1 MELTIK
7 IDTRQKTAQV
17 FLELMKNLNFI
28 EIIDKKVYKKSNL
41 LLSAIEEAD
50 NKQTKVID
58 GNDELSKYLIDDK

>member
-28 EIIDKKVYKKSNL
+28 EIIEKKDYKKSHL
-41 LLSAIEEAD
+41 LLSAINEVE
-50 NKQTKVID
+50 NKKTQKID
-58 GNDELSKYLIDDK
+58 GNDELSKYLNDDK